1 MIKDK
6 EFYKRNLIIDSRIRV
21 EEEKL
26 LSNYFNIIKLNPSK
40 DVYLEISGHS
50 DIFYCKINDKI
61 ICSPNAKFIDKS
73 FIVGNLPAKG
83 KYPEDVRYNVCQ
95 IGDILVANKYTDKKI
110 LENWNKEVV
119 IVNQGY
125 TKCSISVTNNNSCIT
140 SDKGIHKALQ
150 QKNIKVSLIS
160 EDDISLLENSKMT
173 GFIGGATFVFDNKF
187 VLFGDFNYLKK
198 ENQEI
203 IVENLKE
210 NNLELVN
217 FKKLKI
223 RDYGGAISF

>member
-1 MIKDK
+1 MIKEID
-6 EFYKRNLIIDSRIRV
+6 KRNLIIDGRIRE
-21 EEEKL
+21 EEEKF
-26 LSNYFNIIKLNPSK
+26 LSNYFNIIKLTPSS
-40 DVYLEISGHS
+40 DVYPEISGHS

-73 FIVGNLPAKG
+73 FIVGYLPVKE

-95 IGDILVANKYTDKKI
+95 VGDILVANKYTDKKI

-125 TKCSISVTNNNSCIT
+125 TKCSISVTSNNFCIT
-140 SDKGIHKALQ
+140 SDRGIEKALL
-150 QKNIKVSLIS
+150 QKGIKVSLIS
-160 EDDISLLENSKMT
+160 EDDISLLDDSKMT
-173 GFIGGATFVFDNKF
+173 GFIGGATFIFDNKF

-203 IVENLKE
+203 IIENLKE
-210 NNLELVN
+210 NNLELVD
-217 FKKLKI
+217 FKNLKI
-223 RDYGGAISF
+223 RDYGGAIIF

>member
-1 MIKDK
+1 MIKEID
-6 EFYKRNLIIDSRIRV
+6 KRNLIIDSRIRE
-21 EEEKL
+21 EEEKFL
-26 LSNYFNIIKLNPSK
+26 ADFFNIIKLTPSS
-40 DVYLEISGHS
+40 DVYSEISGHS
-50 DIFYCKINDKI
+50 DIFYCKIDDKI

-73 FIVGNLPAKG
+73 FIVGNLPVKE

-125 TKCSISVTNNNSCIT
+125 TKCSLSVTSNNSCIT
-140 SDKGIHKALQ
+140 SDRGIEKALRQKGI
-150 QKNIKVSLIS
+150 KVTLIS
-160 EDDISLLENSKMT
+160 EDNISLLDDSKMN

-198 ENQEI
+198 ENQETI
-203 IVENLKE
+203 IENLNE
-210 NNLELVN
+210 NNLELVY
-217 FKKLKI
+217 FKNLKI
-223 RDYGGAISF
+223 RDYGGAIIF